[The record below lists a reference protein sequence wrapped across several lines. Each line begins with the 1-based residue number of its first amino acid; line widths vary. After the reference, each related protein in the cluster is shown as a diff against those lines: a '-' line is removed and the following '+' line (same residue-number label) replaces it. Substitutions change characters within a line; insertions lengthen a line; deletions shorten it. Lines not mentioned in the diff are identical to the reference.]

1 MERQIAIGGI
11 WHETNTFASGLTT
24 MADFENY
31 QLARGDEIVARY
43 VATNTELGGVL
54 DCVESASF
62 KAVPTLFA
70 SAVPSGV
77 IEAGTA
83 RTLCDELVSRI
94 QNALP
99 LDGLILVLHGAAV
112 AEEASDYD
120 AYIVQRIR
128 EAVGE
133 QIPIVA
139 TFDFHA
145 NLSEELVSKSTVLV
159 GYDTYPHVDMSER
172 GREAVEI
179 LASILEKNQCPAS
192 AFRKLPLVTT
202 PLKQPT
208 TEFPM
213 TVIMEEL
220 KKAEKIPGIC
230 CGSVAMGFCF
240 SDVPNLGTSVVM
252 YGESRSVADQAAD
265 ALAMKIWELRSEFSV
280 ELISAK
286 AGVSQAI
293 EAMDY
298 PVVIVE
304 SADNVGGGS
313 AGDATGVLQELLVQN
328 ATKAVIVVYDPQAV
342 AEAENV
348 GVNNSISIM
357 VGGKSD
363 QLHGAS
369 QRVDGQVR
377 LIVDA
382 KYEHRGSYMTG
393 YVTSMGR
400 TAVIDADG
408 VQIVLTSL
416 RTMPFD
422 AEQLRCVGIEPA
434 EQKIIVVKSAIAWQ
448 AAYGNYAKSVVYVDT
463 PGVCS
468 SDLTR
473 FNFDYRP
480 EPLYPL
486 ELDTEYTTGATA

>member
-1 MERQIAIGGI
+1 MERRIAIGGI
-11 WHETNTFASGLTT
+11 WHETNTFASGMTT

-31 QLARGDEIVARY
+31 QLARGNEIVSRY
-43 VATNTELGGVL
+43 AATNTELGGVL
-54 DCVESASF
+54 DGVEGSSI
-62 KAVPTLFA
+62 KAIPTLFA
-70 SAVPSGV
+70 SAVPSGI
-77 IEAGTA
+77 IEGGTA
-83 RTLCDELVSRI
+83 RSLCDELVARI
-94 QNALP
+94 QDALP
-99 LDGLILVLHGAAV
+99 LDGLILALHGAAV
-112 AEEASDYD
+112 AEEISDYD
-120 AYIVQRIR
+120 SYIVKRVR
-128 EAVGE
+128 EVVGE
-133 QIPIVA
+133 QTPIVA

-145 NLSEELVSKSTVLV
+145 NLGEELVSISTVLV
-159 GYDTYPHVDMSER
+159 GYDTYPHVDMNDR

-179 LASILEKNQCPAS
+179 LARILEIDQPPAR
-192 AFRKLPLVTT
+192 AFRKLPFVTT

-213 TVIMEEL
+213 SVIMQELQRAEE
-220 KKAEKIPGIC
+220 IPGIY

-240 SDVPNLGTSVVM
+240 SDVPNLGASVLM
-252 YGESRSVADQAAD
+252 YGESQSVADQAAD
-265 ALAMKIWELRSEFSV
+265 ALAMKIWEFRSEFSA

-286 AGVSQAI
+286 AGVNQAI
-293 EAMDY
+293 ESVDY

-313 AGDATGVLQELLVQN
+313 AGDATGVLQELLEQN

-348 GVNNSISIM
+348 GVSNPISIM

-369 QRVDGQVR
+369 QRVVGQVR

-382 KYEHRGSYMTG
+382 QYEHKGSYMTG
-393 YVTSMGR
+393 FVTSMGR

-422 AEQLRCVGIEPA
+422 AEQLRCVGIEPS
-434 EQKIIVVKSAIAWQ
+434 EQNIIVVKSAIAWQ
-448 AAYGNYAKSVVYVDT
+448 AAYGDYARSIVYVDT

-473 FNFDYRP
+473 FNYDCRP

-486 ELDTEYTTGATA
+486 EIDTEYTTGATA